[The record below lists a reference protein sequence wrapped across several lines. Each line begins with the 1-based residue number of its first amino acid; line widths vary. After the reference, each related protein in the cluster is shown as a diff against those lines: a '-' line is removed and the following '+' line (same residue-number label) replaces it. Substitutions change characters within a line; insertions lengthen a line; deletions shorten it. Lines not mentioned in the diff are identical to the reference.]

1 MEKPIEICTF
11 DLDVLLVGKDGQRLP
26 SPMVTV
32 AVDGETR
39 VIIGVN
45 ISTGKPRSS
54 NSITEVLKTQKR

>member
-11 DLDVLLVGKDGQRLP
+11 KFDVLLVGKDGQRLP

-32 AVDGETR
+32 AVDSETQ
-39 VIIGVN
+39 VIIGVC

-54 NSITEVLKTQKR
+54 NSITES